1 MSTFATN
8 LDKEYDKLTHRDV
21 TFGDPSDEY
30 VKVGNE
36 ALAKA
41 RHLYINMGANMMVN
55 TFFLL
60 MVSISKYAAS
70 EEKLPHVRDL
80 SNFKGEYHTA
90 AEREERVKDML
101 KNSSG
106 TLKDSPALK
115 KIGLVD

>member
-41 RHLYINMGANMMVN
+41 RHLYINMGADMMVN
-55 TFFLL
+55 IFFLL
-60 MVSISKYAAS
+60 MVRVSKYAAS
-70 EEKLPHVRDL
+70 ELKVPHVRDL
-80 SNFKGEYHTA
+80 SNFKGEYHTE
-90 AEREERVKDML
+90 AERKERL
-101 KNSSG
+101 KES
-106 TLKDSPALK
+106 LKDSNGILK
-115 KIGLVD
+115 YE